1 MRIVRRVV
9 PPLGVL
15 VLVVAAWFV
24 ASNAL
29 LKPDRRFLL
38 PSPDAVV
45 RVSYLD
51 PYHLADLLRAL
62 ALSAQ
67 VALAGL
73 AIAFVVGVASAVL
86 MSQARWLERSLYPYA
101 VLLQT
106 VPILALIPLFGYW
119 FGFGYV
125 SRVLVVVLFALFPV
139 IANTLFGLRSVDRG
153 HHDLFTLYGAGRLTR
168 LWKLQLPTAV
178 PSIFTGLRVSA
189 GAAVIGAVVGDFFF
203 KQGQPGIGQLIQ
215 NYSQGATPELLFGSV
230 LLSSLFGL
238 VVFLVF
244 AGVAR
249 RVAFWHESNES

>member
-24 ASNAL
+24 ASNLL

-51 PYHLADLLRAL
+51 RYHLADLLRAL

-215 NYSQGATPELLFGSV
+215 NYSQGTTPELLFGSV

-249 RVAFWHESNES
+249 RVASWHESNES